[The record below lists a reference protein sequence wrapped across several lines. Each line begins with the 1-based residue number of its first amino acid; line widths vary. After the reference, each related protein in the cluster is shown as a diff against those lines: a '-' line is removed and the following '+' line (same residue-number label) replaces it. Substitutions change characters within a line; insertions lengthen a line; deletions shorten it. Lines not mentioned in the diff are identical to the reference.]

1 MFVLNHINIY
11 PEVKYMA
18 DKVEDRADKV
28 LRFYSTLPMD
38 ILRQIINN
46 MASMNREEKR
56 KFSKAKNYKKIIG
69 RILDD
74 YDSREAFSDAAYRTV
89 KDKITLDLKN
99 TTYDEIIHQ
108 ICTDKYIENTILFFR
123 WCYEDTEDGESNDKL
138 YFEQFVDSEVFDMVL
153 KNEVPTIPSSKQVN
167 NNEAATP
174 DDKSEDL
181 RSKAVST
188 GLLESKRYNKMKLI
202 GRIEQRYTFYNFFP
216 QFEVIDGEIEEIPNS
231 KLINDYPDK
240 GGINLSY
247 AIRGKTEDFLKNEL
261 SVDNDSD
268 LFARNLYA
276 VEIDNYDLEE
286 NNNPAY
292 KTKIELENLLHRGI
306 KLKDIIRPASCEKI
320 YKIVT
325 CESNTF
331 SLTDLAT
338 RNIFVSETNLVDNE
352 PVLFYWNGKYYGPFI
367 AKLRIEDGKFRIKN
381 DTSDYLLPCFDE
393 ESVKRIEFEKQAYY
407 EDPHN
412 TLCGVTIGDAKI
424 FDAISDETL
433 LAKITE
439 DISLS
444 VAEKSPEEFIR
455 LCSDSPFF
463 SSMNQT
469 IAEARLKR
477 IADIIER
484 TDKYQDEKKKIFDML
499 LKHYQT
505 QSFELSKETIM
516 ETDTYK
522 SIESRY
528 DEVRKRNDEMEKKIR
543 ELENEKK
550 DLSSNVNANGVKA
563 DTISAERVSE
573 YEKKI
578 KEYEDK
584 IGQLSEICRKCDD
597 IEKLKEK
604 QKALETNNE
613 YLINRNNKLKTQVKE
628 AQDQVSDAIKDGITN
643 SAKIAFDPYIS
654 NAMLKS
660 AAEWDSNTENDT
672 YKSHLAVITSIE
684 PSALSGTE
692 LVDYIVSYVQKR
704 RGYSKNEIINIYTS
718 IVQNFITVFSGE
730 PGTGKT
736 SMCNLIANSLGLNNF
751 GTGVNRFV
759 PVSVERGWSSKRD
772 FIGYF
777 NPLTKKYDK
786 SNSKVYDALKLL
798 DIEGKNSNYPFF
810 ILLDEANLSPME
822 YYWAD
827 FMRLTDRSSESDTY
841 LNIGTEQDLYVPET
855 LRFMATINTDQT
867 TEMLSPRLIDRA
879 SIIKLPVVKTIP
891 AIQEDQPSDIH
902 ISWKSLVDTFS
913 CSSELLPSTDKTLKE
928 IYSLFASQGRMNVS
942 PRVQIS
948 IERYVRAA
956 QTRMIDETGVL
967 AREQAIDYAV
977 LQKLMPKINGYYA
990 NYQRFFDALKKYCV
1004 ENHLNMTN
1012 NAITVLEA
1020 SQEKNMGY
1028 CQYLI

>member
-1 MFVLNHINIY
+1 M
-11 PEVKYMA
+11 
-18 DKVEDRADKV
+18 
-28 LRFYSTLPMD
+28 
-38 ILRQIINN
+38 
-46 MASMNREEKR
+46 
-56 KFSKAKNYKKIIG
+56 
-69 RILDD
+69 
-74 YDSREAFSDAAYRTV
+74 
-89 KDKITLDLKN
+89 
-99 TTYDEIIHQ
+99 
-108 ICTDKYIENTILFFR
+108 
-123 WCYEDTEDGESNDKL
+123 
-138 YFEQFVDSEVFDMVL
+138 
-153 KNEVPTIPSSKQVN
+153 
-167 NNEAATP
+167 
-174 DDKSEDL
+174 
-181 RSKAVST
+181 
-188 GLLESKRYNKMKLI
+188 
-202 GRIEQRYTFYNFFP
+202 
-216 QFEVIDGEIEEIPNS
+216 
-231 KLINDYPDK
+231 
-240 GGINLSY
+240 
-247 AIRGKTEDFLKNEL
+247 
-261 SVDNDSD
+261 
-268 LFARNLYA
+268 
-276 VEIDNYDLEE
+276 
-286 NNNPAY
+286 
-292 KTKIELENLLHRGI
+292 
-306 KLKDIIRPASCEKI
+306 
-320 YKIVT
+320 
-325 CESNTF
+325 
-331 SLTDLAT
+331 
-338 RNIFVSETNLVDNE
+338 
-352 PVLFYWNGKYYGPFI
+352 
-367 AKLRIEDGKFRIKN
+367 
-381 DTSDYLLPCFDE
+381 
-393 ESVKRIEFEKQAYY
+393 
-407 EDPHN
+407 
-412 TLCGVTIGDAKI
+412 
-424 FDAISDETL
+424 
-433 LAKITE
+433 
-439 DISLS
+439 
-444 VAEKSPEEFIR
+444 
-455 LCSDSPFF
+455 
-463 SSMNQT
+463 
-469 IAEARLKR
+469 
-477 IADIIER
+477 
-484 TDKYQDEKKKIFDML
+484 
-499 LKHYQT
+499 
-505 QSFELSKETIM
+505 
-516 ETDTYK
+516 
-522 SIESRY
+522 
-528 DEVRKRNDEMEKKIR
+528 
-543 ELENEKK
+543 
-550 DLSSNVNANGVKA
+550 
-563 DTISAERVSE
+563 SE

-684 PSALSGTE
+684 PSALSGAE

-810 ILLDEANLSPME
+810 IMLDEANLSPME